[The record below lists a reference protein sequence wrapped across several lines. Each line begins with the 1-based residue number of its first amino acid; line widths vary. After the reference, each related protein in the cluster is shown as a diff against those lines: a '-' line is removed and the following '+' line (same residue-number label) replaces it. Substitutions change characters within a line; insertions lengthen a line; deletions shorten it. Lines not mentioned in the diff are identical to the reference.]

1 MRGES
6 VPLILVPSHVRMAPL
21 SSRVQQGL
29 VHVSV
34 ESMVCGSL
42 FSALGGVARS
52 AAAAAAPRTALDPD
66 LTGAMET
73 EAQHSETSSCA
84 SKEGTSLDHL
94 CLMRVLLFSPDF

>member
-1 MRGES
+1 M
-6 VPLILVPSHVRMAPL
+6 
-21 SSRVQQGL
+21 
-29 VHVSV
+29 HVSV
-34 ESMVCGSL
+34 ESVVCGSL

-52 AAAAAAPRTALDPD
+52 AAAAPRTALDPD